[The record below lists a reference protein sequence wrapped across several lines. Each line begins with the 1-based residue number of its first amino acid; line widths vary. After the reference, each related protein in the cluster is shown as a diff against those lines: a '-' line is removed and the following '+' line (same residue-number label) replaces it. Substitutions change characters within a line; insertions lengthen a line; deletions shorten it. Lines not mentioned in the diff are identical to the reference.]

1 MIHQNRVH
9 RFGDDISTDDIIAE
23 HYKARATDVGELARY
38 AFADHTPGFIDR
50 LRPGEILIAGRNFG
64 CGSAREAAPQVL
76 KTAGISCVLA
86 QSFGR
91 IFFRNA
97 VNIGLPLA
105 ECDTSAI
112 MDGDEVAAD
121 LVAGVVRNLT
131 RGTEVAAA
139 PLPGVMAAILEA
151 GGIAG
156 YLRKHGDLI
165 LPW

>member
-1 MIHQNRVH
+1 M
-9 RFGDDISTDDIIAE
+9 
-23 HYKARATDVGELARY
+23 
-38 AFADHTPGFIDR
+38 
-50 LRPGEILIAGRNFG
+50 
-64 CGSAREAAPQVL
+64 
-76 KTAGISCVLA
+76 TAGISCVLA

-105 ECDTSAI
+105 ECDTSSI
-112 MDGDEVAAD
+112 MDGDEVSAD
-121 LVAGVVRNLT
+121 LKAGIVRNLT
-131 RGTEVAAA
+131 RGTQVAAA

-165 LPW
+165 LPS